1 MESAADMAAQSQ
13 QTSGTRNS
21 CGAGQVALGPR
32 ALMPV
37 SRRTAEHL
45 ARDLAGLY
53 SEAER
58 RLLRRI
64 ARDLARGIHGPHWA
78 EQQYARMLAY
88 QGQTLRLIEDLQRQA
103 RSGAATTLTE
113 AYRLG
118 GLAAIADLTTREM
131 HMAPRVPAL
140 WRRNRAL
147 ERLEAELLGKLDAMG
162 PRILRASMDLYR
174 EAVAA
179 GTREV
184 LLGTQTRLQATQGV
198 LDRFAAKG
206 ITGFV
211 DKAGRGWNLESYAE
225 MAVRAGT
232 MNASVSGHMDAMTEN
247 GLDLVIVSEDGS
259 PCELCEPWEGEIL
272 SISGSDPQYQS
283 VDDCEAAGWG
293 HPGCLHNLSA
303 YQEGITRP
311 YPEKTAAD
319 RAAEAQAYKD
329 NQAQRG
335 IERQIRASKRMQ
347 AAAMDAAARA
357 KAGQRVAYYQAKAR
371 EHVAS
376 TSAIRKYGREQVGK
390 AH

>member
-1 MESAADMAAQSQ
+1 MVAALAWLVRAAL
-13 QTSGTRNS
+13 
-21 CGAGQVALGPR
+21 V
-32 ALMPV
+32 PV
-37 SRRTAEHL
+37 SRRTAEYL
-45 ARDLAGLY
+45 ARALADLY

-64 ARDLARGIHGPHWA
+64 ASDLARGIHGPRWA

-88 QGQTLRLIEDLQRQA
+88 QAQTLRLIEDLRRQS
-103 RSGAATTLTE
+103 RTGATTALTE

-118 GLAAIADLTTREM
+118 GVAALVDLAHFELAIA
-131 HMAPRVPAL
+131 PRLPAL

-147 ERLEAELLGKLDAMG
+147 ERLEAELLGNLDAMG

-179 GTREV
+179 GLRDV
-184 LLGTQTRLQATQGV
+184 LAGTQTRIQATQGV

-206 ITGFV
+206 ITGFI
-211 DKAGRGWNLESYAE
+211 DRAGRGWNLESYAE

-232 MNASVSGHMDAMTEN
+232 MNASVAGHMDTMVEN

-259 PCELCEPWEGEIL
+259 PCELCQPWEGEIL
-272 SISGSDPQYQS
+272 SISGNDPRYQS

-293 HPGCLHNLSA
+293 HPGCLHTLNA

-311 YPEKTAAD
+311 YPEKTDAD
-319 RAAEAQAYKD
+319 RAAESQRYAD
-329 NQAQRG
+329 NQKQRG
-335 IERQIRASKRMQ
+335 IERQIRASKRLQ
-347 AAAMDAAARA
+347 AAALDDAARA
-357 KAGQRVAYYQAKAR
+357 QAAQRIAYYQAKAR

-376 TSAIRKYGREQVGK
+376 TSALRNYPREQVGQ